1 MSFYINRAVDYAAK
15 FSLKQV
21 NTIYTLKFK
30 KISHKFMKNAKHLA
44 IRYEELCNEK
54 GESYSINSYFQ
65 GNTLLKNDNYAIYF
79 CINKK
84 KQMHSF

>member
-21 NTIYTLKFK
+21 NTIYTLEFK

-44 IRYEELCNEK
+44 IRY
-54 GESYSINSYFQ
+54 
-65 GNTLLKNDNYAIYF
+65 
-79 CINKK
+79 
-84 KQMHSF
+84 